1 MITYSEV
8 LSINYGEKQWI
19 MAGTEYSGL
28 DWLDSSPKP
37 TQAELDALVSSTETK
52 IAKNICKDKAK
63 TLIQATD
70 WSTLADVTTGTPK
83 LTNQADFIAYRSAIR
98 ELIVNP
104 IANPTFPTVPTAVWA

>member
-1 MITYSEV
+1 M
-8 LSINYGEKQWI
+8 INYGDILTLNYADKQWSLT
-19 MAGTEYSGL
+19 GYDYSGL
-28 DWLDSSPKP
+28 NWLDSSPKP
-37 TQAELDALVSSTETK
+37 TQAELDALASATTTK
-52 IAKNICKDKAK
+52 KAQNICKQQAQS
-63 TLIQATD
+63 LIQATD